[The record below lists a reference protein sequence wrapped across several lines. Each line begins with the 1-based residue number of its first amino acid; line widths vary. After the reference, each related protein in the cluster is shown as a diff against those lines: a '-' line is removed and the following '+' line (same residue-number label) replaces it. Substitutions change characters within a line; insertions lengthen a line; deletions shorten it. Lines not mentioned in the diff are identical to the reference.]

1 MGCQWLFWRGS
12 WQARVI
18 KMWYKMKYDLYIVY
32 VFNFTHIAPRTY
44 QNIKIFKP
52 ATNQNNVYLL
62 HFYYGKLNMKLSI
75 FRTDDYKSNI
85 ITDLNFVW
93 PWSIN
98 IYSAFEVLGTICY
111 KKRNCSRVTTCY
123 QSLRCYNMDVQYME
137 HLNLTIWF

>member
-1 MGCQWLFWRGS
+1 MQSKKKTCRMLEKRQWMGCQWLYWRGS
-12 WQARVI
+12 RQAGVI
-18 KMWYKMKYDLYIVY
+18 KMWYKMNYHLYIVY

-52 ATNQNNVYLL
+52 ATNWNNVYLL

-75 FRTDDYKSNI
+75 FRTDGYKSYI

-93 PWSIN
+93 PWSIH

-111 KKRNCSRVTTCY
+111 KKRH
-123 QSLRCYNMDVQYME
+123 DV
-137 HLNLTIWF
+137 LPKLTL